1 MTTLVKESPSPVF
14 PAGEVE
20 ACIREALANQAADQ
34 AVLRPGHP
42 KQISMSR
49 SWEPEINLLVAVEVI
64 CAVEELLGIEL
75 PGTFSPKGGY
85 VNLDAC
91 VNNLI
96 AEAKVVWAE
105 ATKEKETHE
114 Q

>member
-1 MTTLVKESPSPVF
+1 MSTLVKESRGTVF

-34 AVLRPGHP
+34 AVLRSARH
-42 KQISMSR
+42 QQTSTSR
-49 SWEPEINLLVAVEVI
+49 SWEPEIDSLVAVEVI
-64 CAVEELLGIEL
+64 CAVEELLGINL
-75 PGTFSPKGGY
+75 PETFSPKGGY
-85 VNLDAC
+85 ASVDAC
-91 VNNLI
+91 VDDLM
-96 AEAKVVWAE
+96 AEAKAVWPE